1 MAIMICSA
9 GFQLHNYTDSEGRTA
24 LHVAAAS
31 GYTGGLHALLADPQ
45 FTETNAVDNYGNTAL
60 HLAVQHCNTMAC
72 LSLLSCTRFNA
83 HSAVNNVGHAIL
95 WPAIYLDLGQ
105 HVYLAILASPHFT
118 VHNAVGRG
126 KKTALHL
133 AAEQGYAMTCKAI
146 LDSPHFTSH
155 NAADED
161 GNLALHLAAQRG
173 LRETCGLILASPHF
187 TAHSTASKE
196 GRTALHWA
204 VESDLPNVCNQI
216 LASRDFT
223 LAAAKD
229 NRGMTALDIAAVQSK
244 GLFSGEIC
252 TALLRYFLET
262 DTLLHWTRDVLRMA
276 IEFGNEDVV
285 AAFAAFEFSAT
296 PRFLIPLTPCEQMVL
311 RMSRK
316 TLYAAHFATL

>member
-1 MAIMICSA
+1 MLLLLEECWKRVQTVLCERV
-9 GFQLHNYTDSEGRTA
+9 GTA
-24 LHVAAAS
+24 TYEAWLQ
-31 GYTGGLHALLADPQ
+31 GLRPVLL
-45 FTETNAVDNYGNTAL
+45 E
-60 HLAVQHCNTMAC
+60 
-72 LSLLSCTRFNA
+72 
-83 HSAVNNVGHAIL
+83 
-95 WPAIYLDLGQ
+95 
-105 HVYLAILASPHFT
+105 
-118 VHNAVGRG
+118 RG
-126 KKTALHL
+126 KVLRDNTILTDTLALFSFVL
-133 AAEQGYAMTCKAI
+133 EQRARILGDDHADTLNAMTCKAI

-316 TLYAAHFATL
+316 TLYATHFATL